1 MRSDREKLLDILEAI
16 DRIER
21 YAILGKTEFEQNELI
36 QSWFVQNLQIL
47 GEAARVLSS
56 TVREQHPEIPWSNMI
71 GMRNILAHNYFEI
84 DLEIVWAVVE
94 FEIPVLKLKINHLLQ
109 FL

>member
-84 DLEIVWAVVE
+84 DLEIVWAAVE
-94 FEIPVLKLKINHLLQ
+94 FEIPALKLKINHLLQ
-109 FL
+109 SI